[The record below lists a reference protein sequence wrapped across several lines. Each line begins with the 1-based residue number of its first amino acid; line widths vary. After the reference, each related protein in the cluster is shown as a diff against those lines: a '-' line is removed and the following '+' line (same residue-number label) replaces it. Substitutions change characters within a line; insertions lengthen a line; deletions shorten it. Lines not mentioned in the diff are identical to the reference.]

1 MPAART
7 SSASASSAPS
17 DTMIVR
23 MTRVLESFDRWGT
36 RLSLEEIGTRARLPR
51 SSCHRI
57 LEQLVQLGWVRRH
70 TTGYS
75 LGHRAARIGSRGPS
89 RDQVREAAA
98 PVLLDLQV
106 RTGLVVHLGMLEG
119 PEVVFLDKLGGP
131 FALSLPSD
139 VGSRWWVTNAT
150 IGKTILAWLP
160 PEEVDALLGECAA
173 PGGIDGDDPSL
184 LHAELAEIRRR
195 GVGYERG
202 LGMPGVVGVTAPILT
217 ADGPVA
223 AVSAVGPPDRVDF
236 ARLTPMVRH
245 AGRQTSEA
253 LQSRMSA
260 ENDDPQAAFD
270 PIPYRKLGSTEGWL
284 GGRRVGR
291 CCGKQEVCDRLWG
304 DNKLVR
310 PHEPCA

>member
-1 MPAART
+1 MHPAR
-7 SSASASSAPS
+7 SASASTTS

-75 LGHRAARIGSRGPS
+75 LGHRAASIGSRGPS
-89 RDQVREAAA
+89 REQVREAAA
-98 PVLLDLQV
+98 PVLLDLHV
-106 RTGLVVHLGMLEG
+106 RTGLVVHLCMLEG
-119 PEVVFLDKLGGP
+119 PEVLFLDKLGGAY
-131 FALSLPSD
+131 ALTLPSD

-160 PEEVDALLGECAA
+160 PEEVDSLLGECAA
-173 PGGIDGDDPSL
+173 PGGIDGDDPAL

-202 LGMPGVVGVTAPILT
+202 LGMPGVGGVAAPILT

-223 AVSAVGPPDRVDF
+223 ALSAVGPLERVDF
-236 ARLTPMVRH
+236 ERLAPLVRH

-253 LQSRMSA
+253 LQSRMREES
-260 ENDDPQAAFD
+260 DPLE
-270 PIPYRKLGSTEGWL
+270 PIPYRKLGPTRGWL
-284 GGRRVGR
+284 GGRPVGR
-291 CCGKQEVCDRLWG
+291 CCGKQEVCDRLWASG
-304 DNKLVR
+304 EVR
-310 PHEPCA
+310 RDDETCA